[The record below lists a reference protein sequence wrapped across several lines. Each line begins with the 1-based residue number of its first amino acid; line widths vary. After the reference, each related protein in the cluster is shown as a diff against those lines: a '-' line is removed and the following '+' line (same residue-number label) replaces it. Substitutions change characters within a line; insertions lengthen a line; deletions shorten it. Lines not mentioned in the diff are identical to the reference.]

1 MKKILIIIIAVIAFA
16 LIGTGVYLTIST
28 SPDTEEKK
36 PTKTPE
42 EEPGAVDP
50 DTTTKEFPSIKTQ
63 DNKITL
69 SKTTVYYRD
78 EISAFEVEV
87 SSTEDMVELYLLIEF
102 DLETEKHLRAVCLTN
117 IKANEKIKTQIQTD
131 KDLTKAKSWTVK
143 QATRDEVIAAGFEI
157 ATSMKGDNNEE

>member
-1 MKKILIIIIAVIAFA
+1 MKKVLIILIAVIVLA

-28 SPDTEEKK
+28 TPDTEEKEE
-36 PTKTPE
+36 TPK
-42 EEPGAVDP
+42 EEPGSVDP
-50 DTTTKEFPSIKTQ
+50 ETTTKDFPSIKTQ

-78 EISAFEVEV
+78 EISAFELEIT
-87 SSTEDMVELYLLIEF
+87 STEAMAELYLLIEF
-102 DLETEKHLRAVCLTN
+102 DLETEKHLRATYLTN
-117 IKANEKIKTQIQTD
+117 VNANEKIKTQIQTD

-157 ATSMKGDNNEE
+157 ATSIKGDKNEK

>member
-1 MKKILIIIIAVIAFA
+1 MKKILIILIAVIALA

-28 SPDTEEKK
+28 TPDTEEKEE
-36 PTKTPE
+36 TPK
-42 EEPGAVDP
+42 EEPGSVDP
-50 DTTTKEFPSIKTQ
+50 ETATKDFPSIKTQ

-78 EISAFEVEV
+78 EISAFELEV
-87 SSTEDMVELYLLIEF
+87 TSTEAMAELYLLIEF
-102 DLETEKHLRAVCLTN
+102 DLETEKHLRATYLTN
-117 IKANEKIKTQIQTD
+117 VNANEKMKTQIQTD

-157 ATSMKGDNNEE
+157 ATSIKGDKNEK

>member
-1 MKKILIIIIAVIAFA
+1 MKKVLIILIAVIALA

-28 SPDTEEKK
+28 TPDTEEKEE
-36 PTKTPE
+36 TPK
-42 EEPGAVDP
+42 EEPGSVDP
-50 DTTTKEFPSIKTQ
+50 ETTTKDFPSIKTQ

-78 EISAFEVEV
+78 EISAFELEIT
-87 SSTEDMVELYLLIEF
+87 STEAMAELYLLIEF
-102 DLETEKHLRAVCLTN
+102 DLETEKHLRATYLTN
-117 IKANEKIKTQIQTD
+117 VKANEKIKTQIQTD

-157 ATSMKGDNNEE
+157 ATSMKGDKNEK